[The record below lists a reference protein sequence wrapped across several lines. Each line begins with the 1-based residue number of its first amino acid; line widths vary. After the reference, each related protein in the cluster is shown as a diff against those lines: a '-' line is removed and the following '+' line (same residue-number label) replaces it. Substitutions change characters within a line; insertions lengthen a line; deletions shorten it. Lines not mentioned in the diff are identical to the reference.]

1 MVGCKDKGK
10 CMGGGE
16 GGKKEEEVT
25 TPASMRRGRENL
37 KKKMA
42 AKPKQT
48 VGQMMDLDTD

>member
-10 CMGGGE
+10 GMGGGE
-16 GGKKEEEVT
+16 WGKKEEEVT
-25 TPASMRRGRENL
+25 TPASMRRDRENL

>member
-37 KKKMA
+37 KKKWLQSLN
-42 AKPKQT
+42 KQW
-48 VGQMMDLDTD
+48 DK